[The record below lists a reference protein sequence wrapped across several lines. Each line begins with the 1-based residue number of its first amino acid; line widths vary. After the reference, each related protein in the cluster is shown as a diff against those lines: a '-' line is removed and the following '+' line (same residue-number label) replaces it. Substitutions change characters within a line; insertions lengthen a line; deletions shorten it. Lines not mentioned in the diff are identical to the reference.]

1 MYVQRVSTRNVM
13 AIAEELSGFEL
24 SSTQVSRAMQ
34 GLDTELQSWRER
46 SIGEILY
53 LILDA
58 RYEKVRQAVR

>member
-1 MYVQRVSTRNVM
+1 M